1 MICQFSFKGSPVY
14 IRASSIIAIMQ
25 DSTSVEKTASNGRKV
40 PSVERTVIFTE
51 PPLDSIIVDES
62 VDVAFEEWY
71 INLNDIEEMQE
82 EFVSWADVAIEV

>member
-1 MICQFSFKGSPVY
+1 
-14 IRASSIIAIMQ
+14 
-25 DSTSVEKTASNGRKV
+25 V